1 MEAASGE
8 PGERPALWEL
18 VQEAESSLLECQV
31 CFERFEPRTPRRPRS
46 LPCGHVL
53 CVSCVRELTHP
64 RRLALECPF
73 CRLPCA
79 ASGARDCL
87 PLLHLLELLASELRP
102 RPGARAA
109 PRVPGAPRAFG
120 GWGTLVHPTG
130 LALCPRSARVAV
142 VHDGEK
148 RVRTCDLWGGHAR
161 QFGERGRAAEDVQYP
176 LDVTVTRDGH
186 VVVTDAGDRAVK
198 VFDARGRCKLVLGG
212 RFALPW
218 GVDACPDDDGDG
230 GGAVVLVTDAEV
242 GSLHRLELDPAAG
255 TLRGSVQLRGQ
266 LRGPRAVAV
275 CRLSGAVAV
284 LERPLAS
291 RAGGAAGAA
300 GAVVK
305 VFSAHMQLL
314 AQVDSFGLSLLCP
327 TPIAVSAVAFDNQGN
342 VVVTDTAGPAVLC
355 LGKPQEMPV
364 VKVVVTHGLVR
375 PVALAFTKQNSLLVL
390 DSQTHSVNVYRLVD
404 GE

>member
-1 MEAASGE
+1 MDAGLDAVAE
-8 PGERPALWEL
+8 PGSRPALWEL

-53 CVSCVRELTHP
+53 CVSCVRDLTHP

-73 CRLPCA
+73 CRLPCV

-87 PLLHLLELLASELRP
+87 PLLHLLELLACELRP
-102 RPGARAA
+102 RPAPPPAARA
-109 PRVPGAPRAFG
+109 PGAHRAFG

-130 LALCPRSARVAV
+130 LALCPRRARVVV
-142 VHDGEK
+142 VHDGKK
-148 RVRTCDLWGGHAR
+148 RVRTFDLWGGYAR
-161 QFGERGRAAEDVQYP
+161 QFGERGPAAEDVQYP

-186 VVVTDAGDRAVK
+186 VVLTDAGDRAVK
-198 VFDARGRCKLVLGG
+198 AFDAQGRCKLVLAG

-218 GVDACPDDDGDG
+218 GVDACPDDDDDDG
-230 GGAVVLVTDAEV
+230 AAVLVTDAEA
-242 GSLHRLELDPAAG
+242 GTLHRLELDPEAG
-255 TLRGSVQLRGQ
+255 AVRGCVQLRGQ

-300 GAVVK
+300 VK
-305 VFSAHMQLL
+305 VFGADMRLL
-314 AQVDSFGLSLLCP
+314 AQVDSFGLSLLFP
-327 TPIAVSAVAFDNQGN
+327 TPIAVSAVAFDHQGN

-364 VKVVVTHGLVR
+364 VKVVATRGLAR
-375 PVALAFTKQNSLLVL
+375 PVALAFSKQNSLLVL
-390 DSQTHSVNVYRLVD
+390 DNETHSVNVYRID
-404 GE
+404 DAE